1 MKSFKFTLALVA
13 VALFAASAHAQNV
26 NNNGNQY
33 GLYKQDGQV
42 ATSMELRGSVA
53 VNCTISI
60 TPTAKATN
68 LDILGGE
75 KDTLVGVATESCNAG
90 NGYTVLVT
98 SGNQGNLVNKA
109 NGAVPTTYQ
118 ARYDDADGQI
128 SGKIV
133 ANRDKA
139 QFGRQG
145 KLLVSFSGNSQAIA
159 GTYSDIVNLVIAAK

>member
-1 MKSFKFTLALVA
+1 MKSFKSTLTLVA
-13 VALFAASAHAQNV
+13 AAVAMFASAAHAADDR
-26 NNNGNQY
+26 GSASAS
-33 GLYKQDGQV
+33 L
-42 ATSMELRGSVA
+42 ELRGSVA

-75 KDTLVGVATESCNAG
+75 KDTLVGTATETCNAG
-90 NGYTVLVT
+90 NGYTVEVT
-98 SGNQGNLVNKA
+98 SGNQGNLINKA

-128 SGKIV
+128 ADKIV

-139 QFGRQG
+139 QFGREG